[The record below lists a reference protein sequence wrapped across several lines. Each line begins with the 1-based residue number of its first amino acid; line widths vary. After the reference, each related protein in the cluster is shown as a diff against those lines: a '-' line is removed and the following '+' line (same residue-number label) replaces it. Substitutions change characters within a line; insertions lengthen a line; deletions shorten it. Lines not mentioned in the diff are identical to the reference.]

1 MNKGIASNPIIHRFA
16 SSKGGKVT
24 GKKGL
29 ATLSEERRKEIA
41 IMGGKSYHEYRGR
54 QKKAEA
60 AADIRIA
67 DIADLDGIFRDINE
81 QIQE

>member
-16 SSKGGKVT
+16 SQKGGKVT

-41 IMGGKSYHEYRGR
+41 IMGGKAHHEYRGR
-54 QKKAEA
+54 QKKPEA
-60 AADIRIA
+60 TTDISIA
-67 DIADLDGIFRDINE
+67 DIADLDGILGNVDE
-81 QIQE
+81 QV